1 MKNFKCFCLLFSL
14 SILFSFCKKDELQIK
29 ILDGEHPFSN
39 TTEGDITQKYE
50 FDTKKSVIFKV
61 PNFWSEWNVF
71 IRRGDKE
78 VFLTNYCNRDCNEKI
93 NQHAWSKDGVYF
105 AMLIEGSNRYPN
117 KTRLFLWDFS
127 DEGAKRIID
136 IKDKKIKSFRLEET
150 AFYYTDDKGVES
162 KLGL

>member
-1 MKNFKCFCLLFSL
+1 MLFRS
-14 SILFSFCKKDELQIK
+14 QIK
-29 ILDGEHPFSN
+29 ILDGEHPFGG
-39 TTEGDITQKYE
+39 TTEGKIIQN
-50 FDTKKSVIFKV
+50 FDFDSKKAIIFRL
-61 PNFWSEWNVF
+61 PSLLSEWNVF
-71 IRRGDKE
+71 IRRGEKE
-78 VFLTNYCNRDCNEKI
+78 VFLTNYCNRDCNEEI
-93 NQHAWSKDGVYF
+93 NQHTWSKDGVYF